1 MNYNQLLYF
10 ITTVK
15 YNSITKAAK
24 ELYISQPGISY
35 AIKALEEEFHT
46 PLFIRKNNVLTLTPA
61 GRLLY
66 DEGIKL
72 IDNFNELNSHMH
84 EYIED
89 NRTINIGV
97 PPMIGTFLFPK
108 IFNEF
113 KKENKDI
120 KLVTNELSSISLIK
134 ALRNNEID
142 LAITSL
148 DEKAIDDDIK
158 VYNLLSTDLVFCVAK
173 GHHLAHES
181 RISISMLK
189 NEPLVLLKEDSY
201 QHVVL
206 TERFEKEGI
215 IPNTILTSN
224 QLYTIKQ
231 LLSYNEAGAF
241 MFKEIVDSDPDLIGI
256 ELNEPIKVNIALICS
271 RKIKENPYIHNYI
284 HKFIDFIQNFK

>member
-35 AIKALEEEFHT
+35 AIKNLEEEFQT
-46 PLFIRKNNVLTLTPA
+46 PLFIRKNNVLVLTDA
-61 GRLLY
+61 GKLLY
-66 DEGIKL
+66 EEGLKL
-72 IDNFNELNSHMH
+72 IDSFNALNNHMH

-89 NRTINIGV
+89 NRTISIGI

-113 KKENKDI
+113 TKENKNVKI
-120 KLVTNELSSISLIK
+120 ITKEFGSLSLIN
-134 ALRNNEID
+134 ALKNNEID
-142 LAITSL
+142 LAITSIG
-148 DEKAIDDDIK
+148 ESIMDDDLK
-158 VYNLLSTDLVFCVAK
+158 VYNLLSTDLVFCVSK
-173 GHHLAHES
+173 EHHLS
-181 RISISMLK
+181 NKTSITIPMLK
-189 NEPLVLLKEDSY
+189 DEPLVLLKEDSY

-206 TERFEKEGI
+206 TDRFDKAGI
-215 IPNTILTSN
+215 KPNTILTSN

-241 MFKEIVDSDPDLIGI
+241 MFREIVDNDPDLIGI
-256 ELNEPIKVNIALICS
+256 EINEPIKVDIALICS
-271 RKIKENPYIHNYI
+271 RKVKENPYIHNYI
-284 HKFIDFIQNFK
+284 HKFIDFIQNLK